1 MTAKALILASTG
13 KTGRRLL
20 PLLDGLELRAAS
32 RSGRVGSFLFDWDQE
47 ATHKDALS
55 GTDRLY
61 LVPPDI
67 ADPTP
72 VTGPFLDQARS
83 KGVRRVVLL
92 SLLGVTFPDE
102 PENSG
107 RRKLE
112 AQVRNSGMDWIIL
125 RPSGFNQNF
134 SEGFLLPGILQA
146 GAVVSSTGDG
156 KVGFVDAG
164 DIAAVAAAALIHDSL
179 IGETLPVTGPQAL
192 SFADAAAI
200 ISEAAGRD
208 ISHRAIPSEAFRDIL
223 TRIGASPDYAEIPV
237 RDQSAIR
244 AGQGAQVADT
254 VEKVTGR
261 PAKDFRSY
269 AVEAASF
276 WRQ

>member
-20 PLLDGLELRAAS
+20 PLLDGVELRAAS
-32 RSGRVGSFLFDWDQE
+32 RSGGAGSFPFDWALE
-47 ATHKDALS
+47 ATHETALS
-55 GTDRLY
+55 GIDRLY

-72 VTGPFLDQARS
+72 VTGPFLERARS
-83 KGVRRVVLL
+83 SGVRRVVLL
-92 SLLGVTFPDE
+92 SSLGVTFPGE

-112 AQVRNSGMDWIIL
+112 EQVRGCGMDWTIL

-134 SEGFLLPGILQA
+134 SEGFLLPGILQG

-164 DIAAVAAAALIHDSL
+164 DIAAVAAAALTRDNL
-179 IGETLPVTGPQAL
+179 IGETLAVTGPEAL
-192 SFADAAAI
+192 SFAEAAAI
-200 ISEAAGRD
+200 ISEVTGRD
-208 ISHRAIPSEAFRDIL
+208 IGHRAIPSEAFRDIL
-223 TRIGASPDYAEIPV
+223 IGVGASPEYAEIPV

-244 AGQGAQVADT
+244 AGKGAEVADT
-254 VEKVTGR
+254 VETVAGR
-261 PAKDFRSY
+261 PARDFRSY
-269 AVEAASF
+269 ASESASV
-276 WRQ
+276 WKL